1 VLTADPDDGDAWVAA
16 LVAADLQRDAA
27 AFERALLALGR
38 HPVAPGALG
47 ARLFAQVLERRLGD
61 AAAAAWLKAHGP
73 LPSPTD
79 RLERAVA
86 ER

>member
-27 AFERALLALGR
+27 AFERAL
-38 HPVAPGALG
+38 
-47 ARLFAQVLERRLGD
+47 LFAQVLERRLGD